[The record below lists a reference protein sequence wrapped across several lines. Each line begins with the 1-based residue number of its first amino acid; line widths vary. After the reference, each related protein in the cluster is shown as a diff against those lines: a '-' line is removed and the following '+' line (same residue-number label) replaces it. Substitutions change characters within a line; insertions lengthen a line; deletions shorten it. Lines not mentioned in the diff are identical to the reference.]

1 MDHYGSLKDR
11 MITSH
16 SRHWERANRKLP
28 HRLSLGIGRV
38 MTRNEMSDLGSGQR
52 MEEFIN
58 YSKRV
63 FDSIL

>member
-16 SRHWERANRKLP
+16 SRHWEKQTEKAS

-38 MTRNEMSDLGSGQR
+38 MIRNEMSDLGSGQR
-52 MEEFIN
+52 MEEFID
-58 YSKRV
+58 YSKE
-63 FDSIL
+63 F